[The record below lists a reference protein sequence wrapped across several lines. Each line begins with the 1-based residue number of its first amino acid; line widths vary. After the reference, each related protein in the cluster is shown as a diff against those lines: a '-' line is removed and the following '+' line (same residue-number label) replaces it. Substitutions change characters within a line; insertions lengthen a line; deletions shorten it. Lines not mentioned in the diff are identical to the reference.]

1 MSRADKVLISGHTDN
16 VGDPDYNMK
25 LSLKR
30 AEAVR
35 DYLISLGA
43 DPKKLQVIGEGMN
56 RPIADNSTKEGRAK
70 NRRVE
75 VEVIGLGK

>member
-1 MSRADKVLISGHTDN
+1 MSRADKVKISGHTDN
-16 VGDPDYNMK
+16 VGDSNYNMK
-25 LSLKR
+25 LSLRR

-35 DYLISLGA
+35 DYLISLGL
-43 DPKKLQVIGEGMN
+43 DPKKVEVIGEGMTK
-56 RPIADNSTKEGRAK
+56 PIADNSTKEGRAK